1 MKTQMK
7 MSLKKIKEK
16 KGCFNMKVKEFVE
29 KSNMVANDAIKASRI
44 SSYLKV
50 KPYVNFLDKV
60 ALANRVVKRS
70 VYDLDENGIPVSI
83 NVKSDVKYLLHVMGM
98 IELYTDL
105 EVNYENI
112 LEDYDLLNQS
122 GLLVE
127 IVKLI
132 GDKEVGECQML
143 LDMKFADEMQNK
155 LSTEAFISNQVDR
168 FGVLAGTVLSPIL
181 ESFTTAINNLTP
193 EQTEKVRNLFED
205 KKSENND
212 FKEVNDGE

>member
-1 MKTQMK
+1 MN
-7 MSLKKIKEK
+7 LKKIKEK
-16 KGCFNMKVKEFVE
+16 KGCFKMKVKEFVE
-29 KSNMVANDAIKASRI
+29 ECNKVVNDSIKTSRI

-50 KPYVNFLDKV
+50 KPYVNFLNKV

-105 EVNYENI
+105 EVNYDNI

-122 GLLVE
+122 GLLVD
-127 IVKLI
+127 IIKLI

-155 LSTEAFISNQVDR
+155 LSAEAFISNQVER
-168 FGVLAGTVLSPIL
+168 FGVLSGTVLAPII
-181 ESFTTAINNLTP
+181 ESFTTAINNLAP
-193 EQTEKVRNLFED
+193 EQTEKVRNLFEVKVPESD
-205 KKSENND
+205 D
-212 FKEVNDGE
+212 YKEVDDVE

>member
-1 MKTQMK
+1 
-7 MSLKKIKEK
+7 
-16 KGCFNMKVKEFVE
+16 MKVKEFVE
-29 KSNMVANDAIKASRI
+29 ECNKVANDSIKASRI

-60 ALANRVVKRS
+60 ALANRVVNRS
-70 VYDLDENGIPVSI
+70 VYDLDENGILGI
-83 NVKSDVKYLLHVMGM
+83 NVKSDVKYILHVIGM

-105 EVNYENI
+105 EINYENI

-122 GLLVE
+122 GLLVD
-127 IVKLI
+127 IFKLI

-155 LSTEAFISNQVDR
+155 LSTEAFISNQVER
-168 FGVLAGTVLSPIL
+168 FGVLAGTVLSPII

-193 EQTEKVRNLFED
+193 EQTEKVRSLFED
-205 KKSENND
+205 KESEGD
-212 FKEVNDGE
+212 DYKEVNDVE

>member
-1 MKTQMK
+1 MK
-7 MSLKKIKEK
+7 I
-16 KGCFNMKVKEFVE
+16 KEFVE
-29 KSNMVANDAIKASRI
+29 ECNKVANDAIKASRI

-50 KPYVNFLDKV
+50 KPYVSFLDKV
-60 ALANRVVKRS
+60 TLANRVVKSS
-70 VYDLDENGIPVSI
+70 VYDLDENGIPVRI

-122 GLLVE
+122 GLLVD
-127 IVKLI
+127 IIKLI
-132 GDKEVGECQML
+132 GDKEVSECQML

-155 LSTEAFISNQVDR
+155 LSTEAFISNQVER
-168 FGVLAGTVLSPIL
+168 FGVLAGTVLSPII

-193 EQTEKVRNLFED
+193 EQTEKIRSLFED
-205 KKSENND
+205 KESENND
-212 FKEVNDGE
+212 FKELNDVE

>member
-16 KGCFNMKVKEFVE
+16 KGCFKMKVKEFVE
-29 KSNMVANDAIKASRI
+29 ECNKVANDSIKASRI

-50 KPYVNFLDKV
+50 KPYVNFLDKI

-83 NVKSDVKYLLHVMGM
+83 NVKSDVKYILHVIGM

-105 EVNYENI
+105 DINYENI

-122 GLLVE
+122 GLLVD
-127 IVKLI
+127 IFKLI

-155 LSTEAFISNQVDR
+155 LSTEAFVSNQVER
-168 FGVLAGTVLSPIL
+168 FAALTGTVLSPIL
-181 ESFTTAINNLTP
+181 DAFNAAINNLTP
-193 EQTEKVRNLFED
+193 ERAEKVKDLFTD
-205 KKSENND
+205 KDSENND

>member
-1 MKTQMK
+1 
-7 MSLKKIKEK
+7 
-16 KGCFNMKVKEFVE
+16 MKVKEFVE
-29 KSNMVANDAIKASRI
+29 ECNKVANDSIKASRI

-50 KPYVNFLDKV
+50 KPYVNFLNKV
-60 ALANRVVKRS
+60 DLANRVVKRS
-70 VYDLDENGIPVSI
+70 VYDLDENGILSI
-83 NVKSDVKYLLHVMGM
+83 NVKSEVKYILHVMGM

-105 EVNYENI
+105 DINYENI

-122 GLLVE
+122 GLLME

-143 LDMKFADEMQNK
+143 LDMKFTDEMQNK
-155 LSTEAFISNQVDR
+155 LSTEAFISSQVER
-168 FGVLAGTVLSPIL
+168 FGVLAGTVLSPII

-193 EQTEKVRNLFED
+193 EQTEKVRSLFED
-205 KKSENND
+205 KESENND

>member
-1 MKTQMK
+1 MK
-7 MSLKKIKEK
+7 I
-16 KGCFNMKVKEFVE
+16 KEFVE
-29 KSNMVANDAIKASRI
+29 ECNKVANDSIKASRI

-60 ALANRVVKRS
+60 ALANRVVNRS
-70 VYDLDENGIPVSI
+70 VYDLDENGILSI
-83 NVKSDVKYLLHVMGM
+83 NVKSDVKYILHVMGM

-105 EVNYENI
+105 EINYENI

-122 GLLVE
+122 GLLVD
-127 IVKLI
+127 IFKLI

-155 LSTEAFISNQVDR
+155 LSTEAFISNQVER
-168 FGVLAGTVLSPIL
+168 FGVLAGTVLSPII

-193 EQTEKVRNLFED
+193 EQTEKVRSLFED

>member
-1 MKTQMK
+1 
-7 MSLKKIKEK
+7 
-16 KGCFNMKVKEFVE
+16 MKVKEFVE
-29 KSNMVANDAIKASRI
+29 ECNKVANDAIKASRI

-50 KPYVNFLDKV
+50 KPYVSFLDKV
-60 ALANRVVKRS
+60 TLANRVVKSS
-70 VYDLDENGIPVSI
+70 VYDLDENGIPVRI

-122 GLLVE
+122 GLLVD
-127 IVKLI
+127 IIKLI
-132 GDKEVGECQML
+132 GDKEVSECQML

-155 LSTEAFISNQVDR
+155 LSTEAFISNQVER
-168 FGVLAGTVLSPIL
+168 FGVLAGTVLSPII

-193 EQTEKVRNLFED
+193 EQTEKIRSLFED
-205 KKSENND
+205 KESENND
-212 FKEVNDGE
+212 FKELNDVE

>member
-1 MKTQMK
+1 MK
-7 MSLKKIKEK
+7 I
-16 KGCFNMKVKEFVE
+16 KEFVE
-29 KSNMVANDAIKASRI
+29 ECNKVANDSIKASRI

-60 ALANRVVKRS
+60 ALANRVVNRS
-70 VYDLDENGIPVSI
+70 VYDLDENGILSI
-83 NVKSDVKYLLHVMGM
+83 NVKSDVKYILHVIGM

-105 EVNYENI
+105 EINYENI

-122 GLLVE
+122 GLLVD
-127 IVKLI
+127 IFKLI

-155 LSTEAFISNQVDR
+155 LSTEAFISNQVER
-168 FGVLAGTVLSPIL
+168 FGVLAGTVLSPII

-193 EQTEKVRNLFED
+193 EQTEKVRSLFKD
-205 KKSENND
+205 KESENND